1 MCGFFPLEF
10 ECVES
15 QIFEQSYNHFNYA
28 DFGAGQPDYR
38 MSRSVVQIDP
48 VSWLSASNRKWST
61 LVKYIDEVTATE
73 REKLHGFNQNDIEL
87 EY

>member
-1 MCGFFPLEF
+1 MFLSFLYFDNYDFSPLKVGRGESSACLITVSMCVFFPLEF

-48 VSWLSASNRKWST
+48 IS
-61 LVKYIDEVTATE
+61 
-73 REKLHGFNQNDIEL
+73 
-87 EY
+87 

>member
-1 MCGFFPLEF
+1 MFLSFFYFDNYGFPPLKVSRGESSACLITVSMCGFFPLEF

-48 VSWLSASNRKWST
+48 VS
-61 LVKYIDEVTATE
+61 
-73 REKLHGFNQNDIEL
+73 
-87 EY
+87 